1 MSSSSSSSSS
11 SNSNKPDV
19 ASISSLLMNPQL
31 MKDHIKRTTSAISSK
46 SSSSS
51 RGISSDTNE
60 KKEEKN
66 KDSSSIH
73 LPFDP
78 DSVDFP
84 YDALYHE
91 YNSNE
96 DEDNNINLFSEI
108 YSMAYASAAI
118 FALADVREAAR
129 EGIIDAPE
137 AITLPLTINAI
148 EQAFL
153 DNEEILKKKLKP
165 ADFAFMESLT
175 GISNKTKEKEV
186 IEGEEEEEK
195 ENHSDEND
203 ARKKMINML
212 QQCTLDYC
220 GDDNSENDCVYLIFK
235 NPILKRI
242 TVCFRGSITYQDWI
256 KDAKVVVGDIPNPLS
271 DRPDQPPTIGV
282 HLGFKEYLYGTSR
295 KTSISQLGAIR
306 SSLHVSYS
314 PSSSSVSN
322 NEGEGEDESNNTVD
336 DNAVI
341 AAALKGLNL
350 NENTKNNIFRMSLN
364 IGLAVSK
371 FKAGLNQSDGDDTND
386 INEDK
391 NDNENDTI
399 DEDENEN
406 ENGNDIN
413 SNKIDNDDD
422 ENDKN
427 DRGKDDK
434 ILEEIEDLLKQN
446 EGYKLYITGHSLGG
460 ALGLLTAL
468 EAGTRFG
475 TPALPVTFVG
485 IANPRGGTEA
495 FRDAITILEKESKL
509 RCICVHG
516 HLDLVPMIPASPPNT
531 KKSRRFCQSGIE
543 LVLES
548 DKFTMR
554 YSPRADGNYIQRVG
568 LVLRRAHKIAERHHY
583 MTYLKDLE
591 NLAKPMSEL
600 YLNDYYNMLLDS
612 DTFPSSEKKLTPMV
626 VTLNGEGDDY
636 SCKFN
641 VDQDKEADTNDGDG
655 DENNAT

>member
-1 MSSSSSSSSS
+1 
-11 SNSNKPDV
+11 
-19 ASISSLLMNPQL
+19 
-31 MKDHIKRTTSAISSK
+31 
-46 SSSSS
+46 
-51 RGISSDTNE
+51 
-60 KKEEKN
+60 
-66 KDSSSIH
+66 
-73 LPFDP
+73 
-78 DSVDFP
+78 
-84 YDALYHE
+84 
-91 YNSNE
+91 
-96 DEDNNINLFSEI
+96 
-108 YSMAYASAAI
+108 
-118 FALADVREAAR
+118 LADVREAAR

-137 AITLPLTINAI
+137 AITLPATTKAI

-153 DNEEILKKKLKP
+153 DNEEILKTKLKP
-165 ADFAFMESLT
+165 ADFAFMDSLAD
-175 GISNKTKEKEV
+175 ISNKTKEKEV
-186 IEGEEEEEK
+186 IGGGEEEED
-195 ENHSDEND
+195 NHSKEND

-220 GDDNSENDCVYLIFK
+220 GDDNSENDCVYLILK
-235 NPILKRI
+235 NPINKRI

-295 KTSISQLGAIR
+295 KTSISHLGAIR
-306 SSLHVSYS
+306 SSLQSSYS
-314 PSSSSVSN
+314 PSSSSVPN
-322 NEGEGEDESNNTVD
+322 NESEDESNNTVD
-336 DNAVI
+336 DNAAI

-350 NENTKNNIFRMSLN
+350 NENTKNNIYRMSFN
-364 IGLAVSK
+364 ISLAVSK
-371 FKAGLNQSDGDDTND
+371 FKAGLNQSDDDDTND
-386 INEDK
+386 INEGK
-391 NDNENDTI
+391 NENENDTI

-406 ENGNDIN
+406 ENENDIN
-413 SNKIDNDDD
+413 NNKIDNDDD
-422 ENDKN
+422 DNDNN
-427 DRGKDDK
+427 DRGNDDDDNDNNGDENDEDDEDNSDDDIDSSTKKTSNHRCRLDK

-475 TPALPVTFVG
+475 TPVLPVTFVG

-495 FRDAITILEKESKL
+495 FRDAITILEKEGRL

-516 HLDLVPMIPASPPNT
+516 HLDLVPMIPASPSNT

-554 YSPRADGNYIQRVG
+554 YSPRADDNYIQRVG
-568 LVLRRAHKIAERHHY
+568 LVLRRAHKISERHHY
-583 MTYLKDLE
+583 MTYLKELE

-612 DTFPSSEKKLTPMV
+612 ETFPSSEKKLTPMV
-626 VTLNGEGDDY
+626 VTLNGGDDY
-636 SCKFN
+636 SYKFN
-641 VDQDKEADTNDGDG
+641 ADQDNGNG

>member
-1 MSSSSSSSSS
+1 M
-11 SNSNKPDV
+11 
-19 ASISSLLMNPQL
+19 
-31 MKDHIKRTTSAISSK
+31 
-46 SSSSS
+46 
-51 RGISSDTNE
+51 
-60 KKEEKN
+60 
-66 KDSSSIH
+66 
-73 LPFDP
+73 
-78 DSVDFP
+78 
-84 YDALYHE
+84 
-91 YNSNE
+91 
-96 DEDNNINLFSEI
+96 
-108 YSMAYASAAI
+108 
-118 FALADVREAAR
+118 ADVREAAR

-153 DNEEILKKKLKP
+153 DNEDILKKKLKP
-165 ADFAFMESLT
+165 ADFAFMESLA
-175 GISNKTKEKEV
+175 GIGNKTKEKEV
-186 IEGEEEEEK
+186 IGGEEEEEEE
-195 ENHSDEND
+195 ENHSEEND

-306 SSLHVSYS
+306 SSLHNSYS

-336 DNAVI
+336 DNAAI

-386 INEDK
+386 VSEDK

-422 ENDKN
+422 ENDRN
-427 DRGKDDK
+427 DRGNDDDDDDNNDENDDSNNDDENDEDDNDDDIDSSDKKTGNHRCRLDK

-641 VDQDKEADTNDGDG
+641 ADQDKEADTNDGDG

>member
-1 MSSSSSSSSS
+1 
-11 SNSNKPDV
+11 
-19 ASISSLLMNPQL
+19 
-31 MKDHIKRTTSAISSK
+31 
-46 SSSSS
+46 
-51 RGISSDTNE
+51 
-60 KKEEKN
+60 
-66 KDSSSIH
+66 
-73 LPFDP
+73 
-78 DSVDFP
+78 
-84 YDALYHE
+84 
-91 YNSNE
+91 
-96 DEDNNINLFSEI
+96 
-108 YSMAYASAAI
+108 
-118 FALADVREAAR
+118 LADVREAAR

-137 AITLPLTINAI
+137 AITLPATTNAI
-148 EQAFL
+148 EQAFR
-153 DNEEILKKKLKP
+153 DNEEILRKKLKP
-165 ADFAFMESLT
+165 ADFAFMESLA
-175 GISNKTKEKEV
+175 GLNNNNTKEKEV
-186 IEGEEEEEK
+186 AVEGGGGEEEEE
-195 ENHSDEND
+195 NHLEEND
-203 ARKKMINML
+203 ARKNMINMI

-235 NPILKRI
+235 NPTNKRI

-306 SSLHVSYS
+306 SSLQSSYS
-314 PSSSSVSN
+314 PSTSSVSN
-322 NEGEGEDESNNTVD
+322 NESED
-336 DNAVI
+336 DNAAV
-341 AAALKGLNL
+341 AAAVAGLNL
-350 NENTKNNIFRMSLN
+350 NENTKNNLYRMSLN

-371 FKAGLNQSDGDDTND
+371 FKAGLSQSDGDDTND
-386 INEDK
+386 IDEDENKNESDI
-391 NDNENDTI
+391 I

-406 ENGNDIN
+406 ENKNDIIGEDENDNDNENDVVNNNNNNNNIDNSDDDNDNIDRGNDDEDGN
-413 SNKIDNDDD
+413 DNNNDD
-422 ENDKN
+422 ENDDGGGGGGDDDDNIDSFTKKTSN
-427 DRGKDDK
+427 HRCRLDR

-475 TPALPVTFVG
+475 TPGLPVTCVG

-495 FRDAITILEKESKL
+495 FRDAITVLEKEGRL

-516 HLDLVPMIPASPPNT
+516 HLDLVPMIPASPSNT

-554 YSPRADGNYIQRVG
+554 YSPRADDNYIQRVG
-568 LVLRRAHKIAERHHY
+568 LVLRRAHKIGERHHY
-583 MTYLKDLE
+583 ITYLKELE

-612 DTFPSSEKKLTPMV
+612 ETFPSSEKKLTPMV
-626 VTLNGEGDDY
+626 VTLDGEGDDY
-636 SCKFN
+636 TYKFN
-641 VDQDKEADTNDGDG
+641 ADQDKEVDTDDGDGDG
-655 DENNAT
+655 DENNAS